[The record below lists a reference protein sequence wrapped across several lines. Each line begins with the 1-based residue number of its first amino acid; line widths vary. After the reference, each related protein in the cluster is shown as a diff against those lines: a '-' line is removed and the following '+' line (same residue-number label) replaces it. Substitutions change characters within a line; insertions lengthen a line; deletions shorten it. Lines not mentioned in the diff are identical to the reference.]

1 MQKVQELDHTSVL
14 PSSLGV
20 DRAKPTKALL
30 SAGGVLGALAA
41 SSCCILPVAL
51 FSLGATGA
59 WIGSLGSLA
68 IYQPIF
74 LAVTAA
80 FLGGGFYLVYRK
92 PKAAECAPGEACA
105 KPISNR
111 VTKSVLWAATGLAIA
126 AFAFPYAWSAFA

>member
-1 MQKVQELDHTSVL
+1 MQNIEQRLSAGATS
-14 PSSLGV
+14 PGE

-30 SAGGVLGALAA
+30 SAGGILGALAA

-59 WIGSLGSLA
+59 WIGRLGSLA
-68 IYQPIF
+68 VYQPIF

-80 FLGGGFYLVYRK
+80 FLAGGFYLVYRK

-105 KPISNR
+105 KPLSNR
-111 VTKSVLWAATGLAIA
+111 VIKSVLWTATGLAIA
-126 AFAFPYAWSAFA
+126 AFVFPYAWSAFA

>member
-1 MQKVQELDHTSVL
+1 MTEDAAVPIQYGDTRKRIAATGSVI
-14 PSSLGV
+14 G
-20 DRAKPTKALL
+20 A
-30 SAGGVLGALAA
+30 VLA

-68 IYQPIF
+68 VYQPIF

-105 KPISNR
+105 NPVSNR

-126 AFAFPYAWSAFA
+126 AFVFPFAWSAFA